1 MARVRK
7 VTKLLLVEDNAMGR
21 KMLVRRLT
29 RKGFEVVVA
38 ADGAEA
44 ISLVTRERPDLVIMD
59 LSLPVMDG
67 WEATRRLKGQAETR
81 DIPVIALTAHA
92 MAGDR
97 DSALEAGC
105 DDYEAKPVEFKRLL
119 DKIDRLLGAG

>member
-1 MARVRK
+1 M
-7 VTKLLLVEDNAMGR
+7 LVEDNLMGR
-21 KMLVRRLT
+21 KMLVRRLS

-67 WEATRRLKGQAETR
+67 WEATRRIKGQAETR

-119 DKIDRLLGAG
+119 DKIERLLGAG

>member
-1 MARVRK
+1 M
-7 VTKLLLVEDNAMGR
+7 TKLLLVEDNLMGR

-67 WEATRRLKGQAETR
+67 WEATRRIKGQAETR

-119 DKIDRLLGAG
+119 DKIERLLGAG